1 MAVYVAAGNQ
11 REWFAFVIKA
21 VQGDAIQTD
30 ILLLLIEERMQPHT
44 TFLHNFRRKHHSL
57 IFVFEQVTM
66 QHYSSKVFVDFEA
79 DLSRFTLG

>member
-1 MAVYVAAGNQ
+1 
-11 REWFAFVIKA
+11 
-21 VQGDAIQTD
+21 
-30 ILLLLIEERMQPHT
+30 MQPHT